1 MLTMNYTLLKS
12 DYESLKRQNEELTDY
27 KLKYESLQSDVQ
39 NNIISA
45 SVDSKQILME
55 FKEQNQ
61 RQLQLIEVLKTELER
76 MKKENDVYRTFNNA
90 QKRNNPGNSQAIL
103 QSLIDKSEKEYVNLK
118 NLQLKKIERVQEEVK
133 DEGPKKNE
141 VVGEKSGNVS

>member
-1 MLTMNYTLLKS
+1 MAQNFVSSAKQEPKKKGGISGKDLNALDMLTMNYTLLKS

-55 FKEQNQ
+55 FKE
-61 RQLQLIEVLKTELER
+61 
-76 MKKENDVYRTFNNA
+76 
-90 QKRNNPGNSQAIL
+90 
-103 QSLIDKSEKEYVNLK
+103 
-118 NLQLKKIERVQEEVK
+118 
-133 DEGPKKNE
+133 
-141 VVGEKSGNVS
+141 